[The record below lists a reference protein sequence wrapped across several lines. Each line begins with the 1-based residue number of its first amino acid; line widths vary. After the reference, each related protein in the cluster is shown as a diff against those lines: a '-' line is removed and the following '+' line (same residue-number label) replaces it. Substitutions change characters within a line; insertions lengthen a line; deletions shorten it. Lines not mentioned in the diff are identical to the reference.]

1 MNINEIF
8 AHVDELFENKRAN
21 EVEPYLL
28 SCLAE
33 AEAAGDPALI
43 PICNELGGLHRATGA
58 YEKGIPLYQNCLLY
72 TSRCV

>member
-33 AEAAGDPALI
+33 AEAARRPGADTYMQ
-43 PICNELGGLHRATGA
+43 RAGR
-58 YEKGIPLYQNCLLY
+58 IIQSDRRL
-72 TSRCV
+72 

>member
-43 PICNELGGLHRATGA
+43 PICNEELIMPSKDSQKKLWRSL
-58 YEKGIPLYQNCLLY
+58 KKLRPC
-72 TSRCV
+72 